1 MSEILKANHRKVY
14 GNVSNSSSS
23 SSISMSPSG
32 SATNKRSTRSA
43 GDNRSKL
50 SHDIVAGAASFEA
63 TRLFEDRHR
72 RNGKP
77 VSHAFARKTL
87 IALAASEVDKLF
99 KVKELTHLDK
109 DQIKSEAIKAI
120 EKEYETH
127 YGGQRHWSPNFKPI
141 SW

>member
-50 SHDIVAGAASFEA
+50 SHDMVAGAAS
-63 TRLFEDRHR
+63 L
-72 RNGKP
+72 KP
-77 VSHAFARKTL
+77 PDYLKIDIEETGNQLVMLSP
-87 IALAASEVDKLF
+87 EKL
-99 KVKELTHLDK
+99 LLHLPHPK
-109 DQIKSEAIKAI
+109 WINCLK
-120 EKEYETH
+120 
-127 YGGQRHWSPNFKPI
+127 
-141 SW
+141 

>member
-99 KVKELTHLDK
+99 EVKELTHLDK
-109 DQIKSEAIKAI
+109 DQIKARQSRPLRKN
-120 EKEYETH
+120 T
-127 YGGQRHWSPNFKPI
+127 RPI
-141 SW
+141 MVVRGIDRQTSNQ